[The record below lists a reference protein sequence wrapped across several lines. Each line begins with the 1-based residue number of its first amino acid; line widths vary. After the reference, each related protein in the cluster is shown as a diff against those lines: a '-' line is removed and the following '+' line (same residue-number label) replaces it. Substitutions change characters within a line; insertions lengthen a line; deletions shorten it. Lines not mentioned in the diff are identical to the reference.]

1 MMKIFRVF
9 PSERTRIETD
19 DDTLGWGVQFP
30 SGECY
35 VDWNRMVFDEEDRL
49 EKPHVSKYGSLADVE
64 QGTGGDVTVEIEK
77 PGWSA

>member
-1 MMKIFRVF
+1 
-9 PSERTRIETD
+9 
-19 DDTLGWGVQFP
+19 
-30 SGECY
+30 
-35 VDWNRMVFDEEDRL
+35 MVFDEEDRL